1 MILQNIFGIESDY
14 VYSSY
19 ALTNLMRCSFQDGD
33 KYDNV
38 SNVSSTSIMKE
49 NCLKH
54 LIKEIEILEPT
65 IVIFQGEWAISGKNT
80 IVDKLYSYYE
90 IEKKCLLK
98 NSNGKY
104 GLYDF
109 NKFML
114 ITCHHPAILGNWIK
128 NLAPDSVWPPLEYL
142 RNINYLPTIE
152 PKYFKEYIELV
163 KNYVDDILVNLESN
177 DRLRK

>member
-1 MILQNIFGIESDY
+1 MKNTEYGTSANFYENCLNILNCINWEKKNNHIRGTLMILQNIFGIESDY

-90 IEKKCLLK
+90 IEKKCLL
-98 NSNGKY
+98 
-104 GLYDF
+104 LY
-109 NKFML
+109 
-114 ITCHHPAILGNWIK
+114 
-128 NLAPDSVWPPLEYL
+128 Y
-142 RNINYLPTIE
+142 
-152 PKYFKEYIELV
+152 
-163 KNYVDDILVNLESN
+163 
-177 DRLRK
+177 